1 MEQLHFFS
9 VFNEFRKLSVN
20 YGLDYDEKNTYIKKL
35 NIGVKNSRNILTDIS
50 AVVIIEPNSFD
61 DNRTFE
67 NNNPDYIINDIS
79 NVAIDL
85 YYSRY
90 SNGIS
95 LHPGRWVVGISKYY
109 YDDPSFN
116 IIEQKTFT
124 IPMRDFLYNNK
135 KLDFSERNR

>member
-1 MEQLHFFS
+1 MM
-9 VFNEFRKLSVN
+9 K
-20 YGLDYDEKNTYIKKL
+20 KKIYIKKL

-95 LHPGRWVVGISKYY
+95 LHPEGG
-109 YDDPSFN
+109 
-116 IIEQKTFT
+116 
-124 IPMRDFLYNNK
+124 L
-135 KLDFSERNR
+135 LG